1 MLASRHECI
10 VAIHAEN
17 DGAAGVVAM
26 KAGPVVVAGAGD
38 VGLRV
43 ARLRIERGDEVIG
56 LRRGEG
62 EAVPGL
68 RWLRA
73 DLARGDGLAA
83 LPRAAAALV
92 FCAAPDVRDEAAYRA
107 LYVDGLRR
115 AIEACAP
122 ARVVF
127 VSSTAVYAEDA
138 GEWVDVATPAR
149 PPAFNGQALLAAEQV
164 LAGRV
169 GATALRCSGIYGPG
183 RGALR
188 RKARG
193 DQPGARRWT
202 NRIHAQD
209 VASAISH
216 LLDLPAPPPRLLG
229 NDDLPALEHEV
240 LAWLRARE
248 GLPPL
253 PPVGPGPATGRRVS
267 NAALRATGWAPAFP
281 DYRAGYASL
290 PDGPGV

>member
-1 MLASRHECI
+1 MS
-10 VAIHAEN
+10 
-17 DGAAGVVAM
+17 
-26 KAGPVVVAGAGD
+26 AGPVVVAGAGD
-38 VGLRV
+38 VGLRL
-43 ARLRIERGDEVIG
+43 ARLRIAAGEDVIG

-62 EAVPGL
+62 EAVHGL

-115 AIEACAP
+115 AIDACAP
-122 ARVVF
+122 ARIVF

-138 GEWVDVATPAR
+138 GEWVDETTPAR
-149 PPAFNGQALLAAEQV
+149 PPAFNGRALLAAEQG
-164 LAGRV
+164 LAGHA
-169 GATALRCSGIYGPG
+169 GSTALRCSGIYGPG
-183 RGALR
+183 RGALL

-216 LLDLPAPPPRLLG
+216 LLDLDAPPPLLLA
-229 NDDLPALEHEV
+229 NDDLPALEQDV
-240 LAWLRARE
+240 LAWLRARQ

-253 PPVGPGPATGRRVS
+253 PPAAPDRNPSPEPGTEPGTEPGSGAVAASGRRVA
-267 NAALRATGWAPAFP
+267 NARLRATGWAPAFP

-290 PDGPGV
+290 LSGAGV